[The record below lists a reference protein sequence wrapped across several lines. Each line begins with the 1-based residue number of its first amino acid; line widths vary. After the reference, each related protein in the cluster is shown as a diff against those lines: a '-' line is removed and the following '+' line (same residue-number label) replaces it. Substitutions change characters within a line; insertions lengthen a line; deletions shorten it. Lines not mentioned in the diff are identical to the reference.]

1 MRNELQDEIR
11 GSIGENISENAELQT
26 QKQKRKGRFGV
37 FIFFLLLLIIAV
49 GAAVYFGEPELTV
62 MDRSGFVP
70 EKSYQTPNLQQ
81 AAMQIYE
88 NTYIV
93 RPHVNENYEVEQ
105 GKYDIFLRTD
115 IESNNES
122 ARVYMQGAALHE
134 YTLACMR
141 RGSVFSNKSAGK
153 MVALTFDDGPFA
165 AKTPEI
171 VQILQKYNA
180 RATFFMLGRY
190 VKNHPELPQQV
201 LAAGSEVGSH
211 SWFHSKQTSLTSDER
226 TNDFA
231 LTAKAFEDAIGYAP
245 YLFRAP
251 YGAVSDDV
259 KQEISDQNMILV
271 LWSLD
276 TEDWRAKSADQ
287 VYNSVM
293 NVVKDGDI
301 ILMHENG
308 DYTLEALPRI
318 LAALQEQGYEVVTV
332 SELVYAGS
340 DAQAAAGN

>member
-1 MRNELQDEIR
+1 L
-11 GSIGENISENAELQT
+11 
-26 QKQKRKGRFGV
+26 K
-37 FIFFLLLLIIAV
+37 
-49 GAAVYFGEPELTV
+49 
-62 MDRSGFVP
+62 
-70 EKSYQTPNLQQ
+70 
-81 AAMQIYE
+81 
-88 NTYIV
+88 
-93 RPHVNENYEVEQ
+93 
-105 GKYDIFLRTD
+105 
-115 IESNNES
+115 
-122 ARVYMQGAALHE
+122 
-134 YTLACMR
+134 

-165 AKTPEI
+165 AKTPKI
-171 VQILQKYNA
+171 LQILQENNA

-201 LAAGSEVGSH
+201 LEAGSEVGSH
-211 SWFHSKQTSLTSDER
+211 SWFHSKQTALTAEER
-226 TNDFA
+226 ANDFA

-245 YLFRAP
+245 YVFRAP
-251 YGAVSDDV
+251 YGAVDADV
-259 KQEISDQNMILV
+259 KQDVSDQNMIMV

-276 TEDWRAKSADQ
+276 TEDWKAKSAEQ

-308 DYTLEALPRI
+308 EYTLEALPRI
-318 LAALQEQGYEVVTV
+318 LAALSEQGYEVVTV